1 MQIRYLFGKFLLS
14 ICFLSMLLAI
24 SGCEGKESREKVDT
38 TVEELAGK
46 KDLERYKQ
54 MKEDLEEIQTRQSE
68 RMQQLNSDGEN
79 Q

>member
-1 MQIRYLFGKFLLS
+1 VQIRYLFGKFLLS